1 MKYKCGIYGGTFNP
15 LHMGHVRCIIEA
27 ANQCEKLIIIISDGI
42 NRNELNIKIRYRWIY
57 QLTKHLSN
65 VSIFIIKD
73 EADTKQGYTED
84 MWTSDA
90 IKVKEFA
97 GENIDVVFC
106 GSDYDENSFW
116 SKCYPDSEIIYFQRD
131 QISSSKIRS
140 NPMLYWDW
148 LPNVVKPYYVKK
160 VLVIGGEST
169 GKSTLITNLANY
181 YNTNYVEEVGRDIS
195 ERSGTDLMMITDDFT
210 DILLMHKIKE
220 KEAIIISNRLLFED
234 TDCLITKFYIRFL
247 EGKQNDDNEAL
258 ADVISSLN
266 RYDLILF
273 LEPDVKFVQDGGRSI
288 VIEEDRVKYSNKIK
302 DLYSEKGFN
311 FEIISGNYQERFL
324 KSISLI
330 DTLLEENHYENN

>member
-324 KSISLI
+324 KSINLI

>member
-148 LPNVVKPYYVKK
+148 LPNVVKPYFVKK

-324 KSISLI
+324 KSINLI